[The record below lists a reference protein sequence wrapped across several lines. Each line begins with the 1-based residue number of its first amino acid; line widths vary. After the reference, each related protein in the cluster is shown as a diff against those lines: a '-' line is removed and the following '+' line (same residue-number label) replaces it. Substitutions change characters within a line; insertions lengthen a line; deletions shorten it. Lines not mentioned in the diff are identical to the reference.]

1 MAKDDTDLKHRPLTG
16 LRIVD
21 LSDGADGAIGRI
33 LSDLG
38 ADVVMIEPKGGSE
51 ARRRGR
57 IVNGQSIE
65 FAINAFGKRSIT
77 ADLASADGREKLNDL
92 LAEAD
97 ILIAGKGAPETI
109 DLDEMAARL
118 PALVILSVTDFG
130 LDNTLSNW
138 SGSDAVY
145 QAIGSQLARSGA
157 PDCPPLL
164 APGRIA
170 EQSAMVQATFGV
182 LLAYLNRLKTGR
194 GDMLDFAAA
203 IGAAQALDPGFGMQ
217 GSATS
222 GVPAHKLPRGR
233 PDEAFRYP
241 ILPCKDGHVRA
252 CVLATRQWRSMFE
265 WMGSPEEFAAP
276 EFNSLQ
282 NRYKS
287 PELLPAMEAFFADK
301 TRAQIER
308 EAQDRAIPVV
318 GVVGLST
325 ALTNE
330 QSKARDTFK
339 PAQFASGVTAPIADG
354 TVSINGAR
362 AGAAGPVPPLE
373 NRPDVSW
380 RPRRDFGA
388 PDWADTNSPRP
399 LAGLR
404 VLDMGVIVVGAEQ
417 GRLLADQGADVI
429 KIENPAFPDGSR
441 QTRDKSL
448 MSPTFASGHRNKRS
462 LSINLKSD
470 EGLAI
475 LFDLVAE
482 ADVLLSNF
490 KPGTLDGLGLSEEK
504 LRAANPRLVMSDS
517 SAFGAGGPWSS
528 KLGYGPLVRAAAGL
542 TQLWRYDDDPQSYSD
557 ALTVYPDHVAGRM
570 GVIGVMALL
579 IQRARSGE
587 GGRVSG
593 SQMEVMLSHLTADI
607 AEMALRDQGVE
618 IANTRPEL
626 TRAVVPCAGDD
637 EWCVVDP
644 QTPQE
649 YQALLTVLD
658 YTDNGP
664 DTGADSAHDAL
675 NAWAAT
681 RSPVDAAAALQA
693 AGVPAAPMLRV
704 FDMPEFAY
712 YQERD
717 FFSPLTHPELPV
729 DYQTENAPILSRHMP
744 DPDTRPAP
752 VMGQQSREVVADWL
766 NLEQSEIER
775 LEKAEIIGGCV
786 AL

>member
-1 MAKDDTDLKHRPLTG
+1 
-16 LRIVD
+16 
-21 LSDGADGAIGRI
+21 
-33 LSDLG
+33 
-38 ADVVMIEPKGGSE
+38 
-51 ARRRGR
+51 
-57 IVNGQSIE
+57 
-65 FAINAFGKRSIT
+65 
-77 ADLASADGREKLNDL
+77 
-92 LAEAD
+92 
-97 ILIAGKGAPETI
+97 
-109 DLDEMAARL
+109 
-118 PALVILSVTDFG
+118 
-130 LDNTLSNW
+130 
-138 SGSDAVY
+138 
-145 QAIGSQLARSGA
+145 
-157 PDCPPLL
+157 
-164 APGRIA
+164 
-170 EQSAMVQATFGV
+170 
-182 LLAYLNRLKTGR
+182 
-194 GDMLDFAAA
+194 
-203 IGAAQALDPGFGMQ
+203 
-217 GSATS
+217 
-222 GVPAHKLPRGR
+222 
-233 PDEAFRYP
+233 
-241 ILPCKDGHVRA
+241 
-252 CVLATRQWRSMFE
+252 
-265 WMGSPEEFAAP
+265 
-276 EFNSLQ
+276 
-282 NRYKS
+282 
-287 PELLPAMEAFFADK
+287 
-301 TRAQIER
+301 
-308 EAQDRAIPVV
+308 
-318 GVVGLST
+318 
-325 ALTNE
+325 
-330 QSKARDTFK
+330 
-339 PAQFASGVTAPIADG
+339 
-354 TVSINGAR
+354 
-362 AGAAGPVPPLE
+362 
-373 NRPDVSW
+373 
-380 RPRRDFGA
+380 
-388 PDWADTNSPRP
+388 
-399 LAGLR
+399 
-404 VLDMGVIVVGAEQ
+404 
-417 GRLLADQGADVI
+417 
-429 KIENPAFPDGSR
+429 
-441 QTRDKSL
+441 
-448 MSPTFASGHRNKRS
+448 
-462 LSINLKSD
+462 
-470 EGLAI
+470 
-475 LFDLVAE
+475 
-482 ADVLLSNF
+482 VLLSNF

-649 YQALLTVLD
+649 YQALLAVLD
-658 YTDNGP
+658 HTDDGP
-664 DTGADSAHDAL
+664 DAGADSAHDAL

-766 NLEQSEIER
+766 NLEQSEIDR